1 MTVATEKGFEIGK
14 CYRVKN
20 NVVEG
25 YYQEGMIV
33 KFIEDDAS
41 TAPLFEIMQG
51 RGEIQMPDNEIYV
64 KLDYLERPSIE
75 DASDK
80 SKAILMSLQIY
91 IKQQYPD
98 DIVLNTLANAL

>member
-1 MTVATEKGFEIGK
+1 MTAATEKGFEIGK

-20 NVVEG
+20 NVAMS

-33 KFIEDDAS
+33 KFIEDDK
-41 TAPLFEIMQG
+41 TTVPLFEIMQG
-51 RGEIQMPDNEIYV
+51 KGLVQTSDNKIYV
-64 KLDYLERPSIE
+64 DLCHLERLSVE
-75 DASDK
+75 DALDK